1 MRRLPDRYTTVGRRD
16 FRAASERLLETEFKL
31 VGSHRVIR
39 LIADAIQELHREFYP
54 ELRDQEPGTILW
66 ATTKAGEGAKVS
78 WGKRAEDYG
87 IQLVRLPLV
96 TKAEIESR
104 MVAGPGRDP
113 KDNRRKEF
121 HRDTATMV
129 RLVKSAAQQ
138 GGLLTGAELSVLMNR
153 SLMKIHEYIRTY
165 ERETGD
171 PLPLKGYVLDMGSSP
186 THKGI
191 ICRKFEEGMSP
202 PDIARA
208 TSHTQ
213 SAVDNYLGTYERIK
227 LLLRKG
233 LDVPTI
239 CQVTGKAART
249 VAEYLVLAEGFH
261 PNLVQDIHRDWLA
274 SRKKKSHSAY
284 RPVEVLATMAAR
296 LEKPTSQGRQAK
308 CAQGQPSDG
317 KKPAD
322 QDATQVSSAASAGP
336 RTSQKTSR
344 QERRSQKPQEPET
357 HGGPRSGDPQ
367 EARKKSRKNTPKS
380 VKNSVTGHM
389 P

>member
-1 MRRLPDRYTTVGRRD
+1 MSDRYKTVGRRD
-16 FRAASERLLETEFKL
+16 FRAAMEHLLETEFKL

-39 LIADAIQELHREFYP
+39 LIADAIVELHREFYP
-54 ELRDQEPGTILW
+54 ELQDQEPGTILW

-87 IQLVRLPLV
+87 IQMVRLPLV

-129 RLVKSAAQQ
+129 RLVKSAAEQ

-191 ICRKFEEGMSP
+191 ICRKYEEGMSP

-208 TSHTQ
+208 TGHTQ

-233 LDVPTI
+233 FDVPTI
-239 CQVTGKAART
+239 CQVIGKAART
-249 VAEYLVLAEGFH
+249 VAEYLVIAEGFH
-261 PNLVQDIHRDWLA
+261 PGLLQQTHRDWLA
-274 SRKKKSHSAY
+274 ARRKKNHRAF
-284 RPVEVLATMAAR
+284 RPAEVFATMGER
-296 LEKPTSQGRQAK
+296 LEKPVSQGHRATRAQKRRPHQRKSAGREAAQAP
-308 CAQGQPSDG
+308 GVIPG
-317 KKPAD
+317 KKRRTGPKTTLTDGPGAQNSRGSD
-322 QDATQVSSAASAGP
+322 VQVSP
-336 RTSQKTSR
+336 KT
-344 QERRSQKPQEPET
+344 K
-357 HGGPRSGDPQ
+357 
-367 EARKKSRKNTPKS
+367 KKSKKDTPKG
-380 VKNSVTGHM
+380 VKKSVTGHM